1 MVAWFINYGGT
12 KLKSRMMQ
20 KYVSD
25 KMQVASVPSQRQAY
39 SVGGEEEEDSYKMC
53 EVGKIK
59 EDWTGRDQL
68 RFLWV

>member
-1 MVAWFINYGGT
+1 
-12 KLKSRMMQ
+12 MMQ
-20 KYVSD
+20 KDVSD

-39 SVGGEEEEDSYKMC
+39 SVGGEEEDSYKMC

-59 EDWTGRDQL
+59 EDWTGKEQL